1 MRLAE
6 IKLLEEEN
14 KFDRLFLDRIGFRDG
29 GNINAQGLNIVSLK
43 GCPDNVNNLYVQD
56 NLIDSLEFFPKNVQ
70 GNISLSGNKIT
81 SFKGL
86 PRLTMGAL
94 RIAGNPITSF
104 EGCPRDI
111 GGNLNIA
118 NTKITSFHNIHKFIN
133 SINGMIY
140 AHCCD
145 LQDSMLG
152 LLKIQGL
159 TSIIIDDSNLSS
171 ILNSFIGTGDLL
183 ACQQELIDKGF
194 EDFAKL

>member
-1 MRLAE
+1 MKLAE
-6 IKLLEEEN
+6 IKLLEEN
-14 KFDRLFLDRIGFRDG
+14 KFDRLFLDRLGFVKG
-29 GNINAQGLNIVSLK
+29 GNLVAQKLNITSLK
-43 GCPDNVNNLYVQD
+43 GCPDDVNNFFVQN

-70 GNISLSGNKIT
+70 GHINLSGNKIT

-94 RIAGNPITSF
+94 RIAYNPITSF
-104 EGCPRDI
+104 DGCPKDI

-133 SINGMIY
+133 SINGVIY
-140 AHCCD
+140 AYGCD
-145 LQDSMLG
+145 IKDSMLG

-159 TSIIIDDSNLSS
+159 TSIGIDDDDLSA
-171 ILNSFIGTGDLL
+171 ILKSYIGTGDIL
-183 ACQQELIDKGF
+183 ACQQELIDKGY